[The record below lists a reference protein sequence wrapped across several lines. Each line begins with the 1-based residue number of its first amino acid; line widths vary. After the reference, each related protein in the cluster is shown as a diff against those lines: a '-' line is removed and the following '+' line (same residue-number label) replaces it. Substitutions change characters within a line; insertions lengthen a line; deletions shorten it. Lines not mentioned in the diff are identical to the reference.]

1 MESRESRLAKETSP
15 YLRQHAGNAV
25 DWWPW
30 CTEALAKARTEDTP
44 IFLSIGYSACHWCH
58 VMERE
63 SFSNAAIASALNEH
77 FVSVLVDRE
86 ERPDVDQIH
95 QLAAQILGQS
105 GGWPLTVFLTPD
117 ARPFFV
123 GTYFPPED
131 RLGMLGM
138 PRLLETIREAF
149 TGRRDEVELQ
159 GQELTRALERAQK
172 LADTP
177 EPRSKPGEPFS
188 AAAKALLERVDTTH
202 GGFGDRPKFLNVTVL
217 EALLRCG
224 VRTGDQRCLESVRR
238 ALDRMREGGIWDQL
252 EGGFH
257 RYSTDER
264 WRVPH
269 FEKMLSDNALIL
281 RLYARSA
288 RIFGDER
295 YAETARSIVAYA
307 LARMR
312 DASGLFYTSEDA
324 DSEGAEGSFY
334 LWSEADFTKVL
345 GEDPLAFD
353 VARMHFGVTKPGNF
367 ERPGLT
373 VLAVARP
380 LDQVAI
386 ALNQRPTD
394 VQAALDRARAR
405 LLAARD
411 ERPRPF
417 CDKKCLTGWNAL
429 FVSALAEAGGW
440 LDETSWIEAAERT
453 FSAIEENLV
462 AGDDVQRYL
471 EGRTVSRAA
480 GRLDDYAYLG
490 NAALDLHQTTANP
503 RYVGVARAL
512 ADAMIDRFRDPAEG
526 FLFTPLDTSDLVVL
540 PRNAFDQAVP
550 AATSAAMLVCLRLG
564 ELVDDE
570 YAEEARAESAL
581 LRSHAA
587 ADPFALASAVDVI
600 DRMDRGSTTIVV
612 VGPSDAPETV
622 ALKSAA
628 YESFD
633 LDRVIVLIDPSR
645 EDMIAA
651 APLLSEGKPHGGV
664 AAYLCRG
671 RSCSQPIRSAEELR
685 AELRNFGATNGRGRD
700 PELG

>member
-1 MESRESRLAKETSP
+1 
-15 YLRQHAGNAV
+15 
-25 DWWPW
+25 
-30 CTEALAKARTEDTP
+30 
-44 IFLSIGYSACHWCH
+44 
-58 VMERE
+58 
-63 SFSNAAIASALNEH
+63 
-77 FVSVLVDRE
+77 
-86 ERPDVDQIH
+86 
-95 QLAAQILGQS
+95 
-105 GGWPLTVFLTPD
+105 
-117 ARPFFV
+117 
-123 GTYFPPED
+123 
-131 RLGMLGM
+131 
-138 PRLLETIREAF
+138 
-149 TGRRDEVELQ
+149 
-159 GQELTRALERAQK
+159 
-172 LADTP
+172 
-177 EPRSKPGEPFS
+177 
-188 AAAKALLERVDTTH
+188 
-202 GGFGDRPKFLNVTVL
+202 
-217 EALLRCG
+217 
-224 VRTGDQRCLESVRR
+224 
-238 ALDRMREGGIWDQL
+238 
-252 EGGFH
+252 
-257 RYSTDER
+257 
-264 WRVPH
+264 
-269 FEKMLSDNALIL
+269 
-281 RLYARSA
+281 
-288 RIFGDER
+288 
-295 YAETARSIVAYA
+295 
-307 LARMR
+307 
-312 DASGLFYTSEDA
+312 
-324 DSEGAEGSFY
+324 
-334 LWSEADFTKVL
+334 
-345 GEDPLAFD
+345 
-353 VARMHFGVTKPGNF
+353 
-367 ERPGLT
+367 
-373 VLAVARP
+373 LAVARP

-490 NAALDLHQTTANP
+490 NAALDLHQATANP

-633 LDRVIVLIDPSR
+633 LDRVIVVIDPSR